1 MPVLTRPFP
10 LFFSILF
17 CVVEHCS
24 WSLSSTFLWSA
35 TRPSRLDVI
44 GIEFW
49 GFVAS
54 ESDGVRRIFIA
65 VLATLGA
72 FRLMYVT
79 PSGGDRV
86 PHFLLD

>member
-1 MPVLTRPFP
+1 MPVLT
-10 LFFSILF
+10 LFFPILF

-35 TRPSRLDVI
+35 AGLDVI
-44 GIEFW
+44 GIKFW
-49 GFVAS
+49 GLLRLRAM
-54 ESDGVRRIFIA
+54 GWRLTFIA
-65 VLATLGA
+65 VLATLA
-72 FRLMYVT
+72 ALRLMYVT